1 MASETEVEPADDVA
15 TPEHDSPIDEIDYE
29 EIFQSTQ
36 ADFEAGRYCFNSE
49 DYATDEEASAALLA
63 WIDSIAERVKREAA
77 AVSPRDAEG

>member
-1 MASETEVEPADDVA
+1 MAPETEVEPADDVA

-36 ADFEAGRYCFNSE
+36 ADYEAGRYCFNSE

>member
-1 MASETEVEPADDVA
+1 MAPETEVEPADDVA
-15 TPEHDSPIDEIDYE
+15 AAEHDSPIDEIDYE

-36 ADFEAGRYCFNSE
+36 ADYEAGRYCFNSE

>member
-36 ADFEAGRYCFNSE
+36 ADYEAGRYCFNSE

-77 AVSPRDAEG
+77 AVSPPDAEG

>member
-1 MASETEVEPADDVA
+1 MASEPEVGPAVDVA
-15 TPEHDSPIDEIDYE
+15 AAESDPQVDEIDYE

-36 ADFEAGRYCFNSE
+36 ADYEAGRYCFNSE